1 MATSISQT
9 RTALRRAA
17 TVEEILDHAQA
28 ILDDQGASAI
38 TVSEIARRMGMRAPS
53 LYKYFDSLNAIQDR
67 LFARGQTA
75 LLAYVEKSVRGLE
88 PGLSTLLAGN
98 RAFIRWSISEIGL
111 ASLLFWRPIPGFE
124 PSAEAYAP
132 ALVLATAA
140 REQLRIAAER
150 GELSPAAD
158 SDEAYR
164 LLTVV
169 VSGVFSQ
176 QAANQP
182 GADFDDGHFSSL
194 TDEALQMF
202 VRHYRPTPKEAS

>member
-1 MATSISQT
+1 MAISISQT
-9 RTALRRAA
+9 RTARRRAA
-17 TVEEILDHAQA
+17 TVEEILDHAEA
-28 ILDDQGASAI
+28 ILNEQGAGAV

-53 LYKYFDSLNAIQDR
+53 LYKYFDSLRAIHDG

-75 LLAYVEKSVRGLE
+75 LLAHVEESVRGLE

-98 RAFIRWSISEIGL
+98 RAFIRWSTREIGL

-124 PSAEAYAP
+124 PSPEAYAP
-132 ALVLATAA
+132 ALALATAA
-140 REQLRIAAER
+140 REQLRIAVER

-164 LLTVV
+164 LLTIV
-169 VSGVFSQ
+169 VSGIFSQ

-182 GADFDDGHFSSL
+182 GAHFDEGMFSSL

-202 VRHYRPTPKEAS
+202 VRHYRPAPKEAS